1 MKHTYLA
8 LLSVLLL
15 TACGTF
21 LLPTPTPTSVPT
33 ATATLTPSPTVTVT
47 PTPTA
52 TPTPEID
59 RLDGGVGVQLAPDGS
74 VEKIWPPM
82 GMSEIDEKTF
92 FDQFD
97 VESMG
102 VKDKVKLVYADRF
115 LRYVDVN
122 DPTII
127 HAEWQKFE
135 NGGYMYWNYKEQLVR
150 NMLADNCE
158 VAPEGVLSKPDYGIH
173 ADNQKGMDY
182 MNKLGYDGKNS
193 FFDIYLAMR
202 YIGEKGKNI
211 EGKMEYFYSDFR
223 YPKVLIE
230 ELNKPARDV
239 APWVVDVIIKGFDN
253 GQGWFVCRKN
263 KGNGKLFVLPA
274 YGVEISYENMMGY
287 YAKKYK

>member
-82 GMSEIDEKTF
+82 GMSETDQKTF

-115 LRYVDVN
+115 LRYVD
-122 DPTII
+122 
-127 HAEWQKFE
+127 
-135 NGGYMYWNYKEQLVR
+135 L
-150 NMLADNCE
+150 L
-158 VAPEGVLSKPDYGIH
+158 
-173 ADNQKGMDY
+173 
-182 MNKLGYDGKNS
+182 
-193 FFDIYLAMR
+193 
-202 YIGEKGKNI
+202 
-211 EGKMEYFYSDFR
+211 
-223 YPKVLIE
+223 
-230 ELNKPARDV
+230 
-239 APWVVDVIIKGFDN
+239 
-253 GQGWFVCRKN
+253 
-263 KGNGKLFVLPA
+263 
-274 YGVEISYENMMGY
+274 
-287 YAKKYK
+287 

>member
-82 GMSEIDEKTF
+82 GMSETDQKTF

-102 VKDKVKLVYADRF
+102 VKDKVKLVYTDGI

-127 HAEWQKFE
+127 YAEWQKFE
-135 NGGYMYWNYKEQLVR
+135 NGGYMYWNYKEQLVQ

-158 VAPEGVLSKPDYGIH
+158 AAPEGVLSSDDYSI
-173 ADNQKGMDY
+173 NMSNIIGMDY
-182 MNKLGYDGKNS
+182 HLNLESDVYKINIIKQYAGFPNVVQKKGDKEYS
-193 FFDIYLAMR
+193 YTFFVT
-202 YIGEKGKNI
+202 ENI
-211 EGKMEYFYSDFR
+211 PINEFE
-223 YPKVLIE
+223 
-230 ELNKPARDV
+230 KPAKDI
-239 APWVVDVIIKGFDN
+239 APWVTDIFRN
-253 GQGWFVCRKN
+253 GIDSGRGWSVCRKD
-263 KGNGKLFVLPA
+263 KGEGKLFVLPA
-274 YGVEISYENMMGY
+274 FRVQWSYKNLMGY
-287 YAKKYK
+287 YAKEYK